1 MKQELDSLFT
11 QEYNKLNKG
20 QLEAVNAIY
29 GPVLVVAGP
38 GTGKTQVLALR
49 IANLLRSEAQINES
63 NILCLTYTDEAANSM
78 RNRLVNFIGSAAH
91 KITISTFHGFCNS
104 IIQQHQEYFSWRN
117 LQPVGDLE
125 RAELLHEL
133 INELPKGHVLR
144 RLSGDIYYDTKKLAS
159 LFDFMKREH
168 ISAED
173 MSNAIDQYCND
184 LPNQEAYIYKVNGKN
199 FKKGDLKQKAIDEE
213 IAKMEQTRAA
223 ANLLPIFNDKMK
235 QQGWYDF
242 TDMIL
247 WVIEAFEKNPDL
259 LAEIQERFQFILVDE
274 FQDTNGAQN
283 EIIQQLCDNGMED
296 PNIFVVGDDDQSIYE
311 FQGARIRNIIDFYEH
326 HKNHINV
333 ITLTENYR
341 SIQNI
346 LDLSTQLIEQNKQRL
361 TKQLSDIK
369 LSKQLIAAN
378 EKYQALH
385 HQKPVIKAFQ
395 NVLQEEASVVLAIES
410 LMKQG
415 EDLSNVAILYAQ
427 HKQADNIIALLER
440 KGIPFHVRKD
450 VDILSLPLIQQIIQ
464 IITYLVDELKQPFSQ
479 ELVLFELLHAP
490 YWGIKPTDI
499 ATVSLYLN
507 QNKHKDKSLGFWRL
521 VLVNKTLI
529 ESMNIESKEQMIRA
543 GEAFNDWLQHLVELP
558 LPLFLEQIIYKSGI
572 IEYAIHAKDYSW
584 QVQVIHTLF
593 SFVKEIYSRN
603 PKLKAADFLDIIERM
618 NEEQITLPIQRIVQ
632 QPNGVKLYTAHSSKG
647 NEFKHVFLIGCNK
660 NFWESKTS
668 NNNSFKLPDN
678 IINRSSDVD
687 VSEQVEVAR
696 RLFFVSM
703 TRAKEH
709 LQVSYSLQDNNGKE
723 LGNSVFIDEI
733 SSPNERE
740 VIQLSEDE
748 VIQHLAWAMTPSSSF
763 TIELANKQ
771 YIERQLAQF
780 TLSASSLNT
789 FLKCQLAFYYQYI
802 LKVPFQASE
811 SMSFGTA
818 IHYALEKWFE
828 RMLAENK
835 VFPPLEDLVR
845 FFEQKLYVEKDI
857 FSTVHYERRLEQG
870 KTLLHDY
877 YNHYIQ
883 SLSTNVLVEQSIERF
898 MLDGVP
904 VTGKIDKI
912 EFLEDQNSVV
922 VYDYKTGNF
931 ENKARV
937 NVAPPNEKHPL
948 GGDYWRQM
956 VFYKLLLEQRPNQ
969 PLNVSYGVFDYVEKG
984 KKTQEYKRFQVPIFA
999 NDVDVVLAQ
1008 IKDTWSKIMNLQFNQ
1023 GCGEKDCR
1031 WCNFFTDYELFVR
1044 GESESTY
1051 SLV

>member
-1 MKQELDSLFT
+1 MKQELESLFI
-11 QEYNKLNKG
+11 QEYNKLNQG

-117 LQPVGDLE
+117 LQPVADLE

-133 INELPKGHVLR
+133 INELPKGHALR
-144 RLSGDIYYDTKKLAS
+144 RLSGDIYYDTKRLAN

-168 ISAED
+168 ISEVD

-199 FKKGDLKQKAIDEE
+199 YKKGDLKQKAIDEE

-223 ANLLPIFNDKMK
+223 ANLLPVFNEKMK
-235 QQGWYDF
+235 KQGWYDF

-311 FQGARIRNIIDFYEH
+311 FQGARIRNIVDFYQH
-326 HKNHINV
+326 YKSHIKV

-341 SIQNI
+341 SVQQI
-346 LDLSTQLIEQNKQRL
+346 LDKSTQLIEQNQQRL

-369 LSKQLIAAN
+369 LTKQLIAAN
-378 EKYQALH
+378 QKYQSLA
-385 HQKPVIKAFQ
+385 HQKPVVKAFQ
-395 NVLQEEASVVLAIES
+395 NVLQEEAAVVLAIES

-415 EDLSNVAILYAQ
+415 EDLTNVAILYAQ
-427 HKQADNIIALLER
+427 HKQADNIISLLER

-450 VDILSLPLIQQIIQ
+450 VNILNLPLVQQIIQ
-464 IITYLVDELKQPFSQ
+464 IITYLVDEIKQPFSQ
-479 ELVLFELLHAP
+479 EFILFEMLHAP
-490 YWGIKPTDI
+490 YWGIKPADI

-507 QNKHKDKSLGFWRL
+507 QNKSKDKSLGYWRL
-521 VLVNKTLI
+521 VLANKALI
-529 ESMNIESKEQMIRA
+529 EGMNIESKSAMIHA
-543 GEAFNDWLQHLVELP
+543 GESINNWLQQLLELP
-558 LPLFLEQIIYKSGI
+558 LPLLLEQIIYQSGMMK
-572 IEYAIHAKDYSW
+572 YAVHAKDYSW
-584 QVQVIHTLF
+584 QVQVVHTLF
-593 SFVKEIYSRN
+593 SFVKDAFSKN
-603 PKLKAADFLDIIERM
+603 SKLKAADFLEIIDRM
-618 NEEQITLPIQRIVQ
+618 NMEQIALPIQRVVQ
-632 QPNGVKLYTAHSSKG
+632 HPNGVKLYTAHSSKG
-647 NEFKHVFLIGCNK
+647 NEFKYVFLIGCNK
-660 NFWESKTS
+660 SFWESKTS
-668 NNNSFKLPDN
+668 SNNSFKLPN
-678 IINRSSDVD
+678 TIINRSSDAN
-687 VSEQVEVAR
+687 VSEQEEVAR
-696 RLFFVSM
+696 RLFYVSM

-709 LQVSYSLQDNNGKE
+709 LQISYALQDNNGKE
-723 LGNSVFIDEI
+723 LGTSVFIDEI
-733 SSPNERE
+733 SSPNDRKM
-740 VIQLSEDE
+740 IQLSEEE
-748 VIQHLAWAMTPSSSF
+748 VMQHLSWAITPTSSF

-771 YIERQLAQF
+771 YIERQLTQF

-789 FLKCQLAFYYQYI
+789 FLKCRLAFYYQYI
-802 LKVPFQASE
+802 LKVPFQKTE

-818 IHYALEKWFE
+818 IHYAFEKWYE
-828 RMLAENK
+828 RMLSENK
-835 VFPPLEDLVR
+835 VFPPLEELIR
-845 FFEQKLYVEKDI
+845 FFEQGLFIVRDA

-870 KTLLHDY
+870 KTLLQDY
-877 YNHYIQ
+877 YQHYSQ
-883 SLSTNVLVEQSIERF
+883 SLATNVLVEQNIERF

-904 VTGKIDKI
+904 ITGKIDKI
-912 EFLEDQNSVV
+912 EFLDDGSSVV
-922 VYDYKTGNF
+922 VYDYKTGNY
-931 ENKARV
+931 ESKARTY
-937 NVAPPNEKHPL
+937 VATPSEGNPL

-956 VFYKLLLEQRPNQ
+956 VFYKLLLEHRPNH
-969 PLNVSYGVFDYVEKG
+969 PLNVSYGLFDYVEKG
-984 KKTQEYKRFQVPIFA
+984 KKNQDYKRFEVAIFPEHTTI
-999 NDVDVVLAQ
+999 VLAQ
-1008 IKDTWSKIMNLQFNQ
+1008 IKEVWAKIMNLEFHQ
-1023 GCGEKDCR
+1023 GCGEQDCR
-1031 WCNFFTDYELFVR
+1031 WCNFSKDYELLR
-1044 GESESTY
+1044 NEESEQ
-1051 SLV
+1051 